1 MCNVYKYAR
10 PVCLPCRKND
20 AAGRSWAV
28 ERWNPLTT
36 VVNVTWLVIAPSHHG
51 PSGATCC
58 QLQAEMPRA
67 LAIERRPRFLI
78 LGAVQTCCG
87 GDHGGGAGGCDQ
99 CCGYCCGSPLR
110 LRLLL
115 LLLLL
120 RHVEWRS

>member
-1 MCNVYKYAR
+1 MSTNTPDPYA
-10 PVCLPCRKND
+10 CRVKRMMLQ
-20 AAGRSWAV
+20 AEGGW
-28 ERWNPLTT
+28 WNGGTLTT
-36 VVNVTWLVIAPSHHG
+36 VVNVAWLVVAPSHHG
-51 PSGATCC
+51 PAGAPCC

-67 LAIERRPRFLI
+67 IERRPRSLT